1 MDTLETLQ
9 RGLEPRRIGV
19 VAPYDFALDRELW
32 QWVPEHVD
40 LHLTRTPFQP
50 VPVSLDQAELVGAP
64 QVVAQSAMDL
74 GVISPDVVAYACTSG
89 SFVSGRDGEEA
100 IISSIL
106 ATGIPAAVTTSGA
119 LLQALSIL
127 NLNRVAVATPYDDVI
142 AGTLAA
148 FLTDAGVGV
157 TGVRSLGLTSQ
168 IWKVHPETTADLIR
182 RTAETGGDAVVVSCT
197 NLATYDVIAPLE
209 AELGIPVLTAN
220 QVTMWAALRQ
230 VGAGMV
236 GPGQRLAAYAE
247 GIAA

>member
-1 MDTLETLQ
+1 MDTLESMQ
-9 RGLEPRRIGV
+9 RGPQPRRIGV

-64 QVVAQSAMDL
+64 HVVARCAMDL

-89 SFVSGRDGEEA
+89 SFVAGRDGEEA
-100 IISSIL
+100 IISAML

-119 LLQALSIL
+119 LLQALSSL
-127 NLNRVAVATPYDDVI
+127 GLTRVAVATPYDDII
-142 AGTLAA
+142 AGTLASY
-148 FLTDAGVGV
+148 LTGAGLTV

-168 IWKVHPETTADLIR
+168 IWKVRPETTAELIR
-182 RTAETGGDAVVVSCT
+182 RTAETGGEAVVVSCT
-197 NLATYDVIAPLE
+197 NLTTYDVIAPLE
-209 AELGIPVLTAN
+209 AELGMPVLTAN

-230 VGAGMV
+230 VGAAAI
-236 GPGQRLAAYAE
+236 GPGQRLAAHAE
-247 GIAA
+247 GAAA